1 MTTHSIHDFLASFPP
16 TEHETLSAMGSADRV
31 KRAALQAVAGMYGD
45 SDLGCLLAA
54 LARAEQV
61 EAVVAPC
68 TTDDMAQAFEDA
80 LEAVDGAFEA
90 YREKM
95 GSNAA
100 TYWEQAK

>member
-31 KRAALQAVAGMYGD
+31 KRAALHAVAGMYGD

-54 LARAEQV
+54 LAQAERV
-61 EAVVAPC
+61 EAVVAWFPC
-68 TTDDMAQAFEDA
+68 DDAAQAFEDA
-80 LEAVDGAFEA
+80 LEAVDGAFES
-90 YREKM
+90 YRDRA

-100 TYWEQAK
+100 TYWEQAR